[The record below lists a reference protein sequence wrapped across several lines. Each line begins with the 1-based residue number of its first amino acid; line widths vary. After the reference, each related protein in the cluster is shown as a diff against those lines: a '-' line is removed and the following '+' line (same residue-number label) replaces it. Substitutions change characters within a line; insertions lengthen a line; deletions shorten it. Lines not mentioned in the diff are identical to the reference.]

1 MRSLSGKLTRS
12 LKCND
17 STQVINGGV
26 DIKGRH
32 KEFHSRVIPID
43 KKDMCITGIVWCFGE

>member
-43 KKDMCITGIVWCFGE
+43 KKDMCITGIVWCYGE